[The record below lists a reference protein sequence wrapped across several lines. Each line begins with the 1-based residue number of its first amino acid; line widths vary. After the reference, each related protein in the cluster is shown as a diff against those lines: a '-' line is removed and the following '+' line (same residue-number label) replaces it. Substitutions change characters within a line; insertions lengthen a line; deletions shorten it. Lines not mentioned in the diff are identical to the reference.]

1 MVFLRSAVLTVTLQ
15 IMLLRDVFHVPR
27 NDYRVQKAALAI
39 IERCF
44 ESTKHMG
51 MAVE

>member
-1 MVFLRSAVLTVTLQ
+1 
-15 IMLLRDVFHVPR
+15 MLLRDVFRVPR
-27 NDYRVQKAALAI
+27 SDYRVQKAANAI

>member
-1 MVFLRSAVLTVTLQ
+1 MIFLPCAVLTVTLQ

-27 NDYRVQKAALAI
+27 DDPRVQEASLAI